1 MKGFNRVV
9 NWNFKKIFI
18 IYLIITVVC
27 GVFAAAAVGYVFRD
41 KISLAYHFEKASE
54 AFEHADADKIRGSID
69 ALAASSADITDVLI
83 LGDDNSVI
91 YSAKGTNLAR
101 GDLFELK
108 KSEDGGRF
116 LVSDADSD
124 AVFRFAKK
132 DEFMLR
138 SVFADDFEK
147 IHDEYDEDSFYRNG
161 YDSKNLY
168 ILSVLGKK
176 DGKKAYVI
184 SDPTPSAYGMT
195 VLKAAASLAMLLF
208 MLYWVII
215 ALWVYSA
222 AAKSRLSA
230 PVWGIITLFANLAGA
245 LIFVIYKHINRV
257 CAHCGAVQPRG
268 NVFCAYC
275 GKKIGTTCSK
285 CGAVL
290 RDGDNFCPRCST
302 AKQK

>member
-18 IYLIITVVC
+18 IYLIIAVVC
-27 GVFAAAAVGYVFRD
+27 GAFAAAAVGYVFRD

-54 AFEHADADKIRGSID
+54 TFEHADADKAKQSLD
-69 ALAASSADITDVLI
+69 SLAASSADITDVLI
-83 LGDDNSVI
+83 LGGDNSVI
-91 YSAKGTNLAR
+91 YSAKGKNIAR
-101 GDLFELK
+101 GDSFELK
-108 KSEDGGRF
+108 KSEDGGKF
-116 LVSDADSD
+116 LVSDMAPD
-124 AVFRFAKK
+124 AVFRFVKK

-147 IHDEYDEDSFYRNG
+147 FHDEYDEENFYHSGFDN
-161 YDSKNLY
+161 KKLY
-168 ILSVLGKK
+168 MLSVMGKR
-176 DGKKAYVI
+176 DGAKAYVI
-184 SDPTPSAYGMT
+184 SDPTPTAYGMT

-230 PVWGIITLFANLAGA
+230 PVWGIITLFSNLAGA
-245 LIFVIYKHINRV
+245 LLFVIYKHINRV

-285 CGAVL
+285 CGSVL
-290 RDGDNFCPRCST
+290 RNGDNYCPRCGT
-302 AKQK
+302 ARQK